1 MRTKMRTKR
10 TVIKRTKK
18 EPAEQMH
25 VNLKRNLLSQP
36 APCLNP
42 AFKDEKYI
50 ASRKIGDYYYSIHVK
65 PAKPEVRDAIIFL
78 NFAYTD
84 RQRLFQEV
92 NGKAEERAYMS
103 IATNRLLAY
112 ADENIGALKLFFTRI
127 RDIFPFTGI
136 VMMPQMW
143 REEFSLDLLIEL
155 IDNCDDEM
163 LFSMLL
169 VFLHER
175 QVMNKEFV
183 RKIIPNRNLLVM
195 YLDGAMYDSQI
206 KTDLMSLYDTTALS
220 SEKNPSL
227 KEVLKEFILNFY
239 SKYEEVFEYA
249 SKAINKEIA
258 GIEKIIKK
266 EGELPD
272 VTDNFLFRRVI
283 MRGGIE
289 KSVCIELLPFCRGN
303 VEYFASYHSITVC
316 VGNGN
321 IILPGSLSDTGRLGE
336 KLKLLTNDQLYKIM
350 KSIFAKPTNLNTL
363 AEELGVTPDR
373 AYKILAQLV
382 EERYVLKEED
392 NQTYTANKEYFTK
405 IIHVLE
411 NYGGEKK

>member
-1 MRTKMRTKR
+1 
-10 TVIKRTKK
+10 
-18 EPAEQMH
+18 
-25 VNLKRNLLSQP
+25 
-36 APCLNP
+36 
-42 AFKDEKYI
+42 
-50 ASRKIGDYYYSIHVK
+50 
-65 PAKPEVRDAIIFL
+65 
-78 NFAYTD
+78 
-84 RQRLFQEV
+84 
-92 NGKAEERAYMS
+92 
-103 IATNRLLAY
+103 
-112 ADENIGALKLFFTRI
+112 
-127 RDIFPFTGI
+127 
-136 VMMPQMW
+136 
-143 REEFSLDLLIEL
+143 
-155 IDNCDDEM
+155 
-163 LFSMLL
+163 
-169 VFLHER
+169 
-175 QVMNKEFV
+175 MNKDFV

-206 KTDLMSLYDTTALS
+206 KTDLMSLYDMTALS